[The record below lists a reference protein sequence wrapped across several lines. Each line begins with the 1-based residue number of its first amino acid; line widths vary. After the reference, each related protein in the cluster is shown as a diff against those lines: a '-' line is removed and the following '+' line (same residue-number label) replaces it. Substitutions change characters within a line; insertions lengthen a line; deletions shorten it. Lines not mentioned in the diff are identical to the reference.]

1 MSLDPKQVQDVF
13 LAALEGT
20 DTFSRATILDARC
33 RGDQLLR
40 GRVEALLKAHDDP
53 SELAPLPLSSLAPPL
68 EPGGNYA
75 SGTTIAKRYELL
87 EEIAEGGMGTVW
99 LAQQSH
105 PVRRQ
110 VALKLIKP
118 GMDSRRVLGRFD
130 AERQAL
136 AMMNHPHIAQ
146 VFDGGLTEW
155 GHPFFAME
163 YVDGA
168 PVTEDCEKFRMPLAD
183 RLRLFV
189 KICEAIQHAHRKG
202 IIHRDLK
209 PSNVLVTRRDDEV
222 APKVI
227 DFGLAKA
234 MFEPLTVETLD
245 TAQGHL
251 AGTPRYMSPEQS
263 RFDHLDIDTRSDV
276 YSLGV
281 LLYELITGDTPL
293 TTQELRD
300 ASWPTVVESI
310 QQGESPRP
318 SSRLRQSPNLAEL
331 AAARGADS
339 ASLLRA
345 VSGDLDAIVL
355 KALEKDPSRRYQAV
369 SDLARDV
376 QRYLT
381 GEPVEARVPTAG
393 YRFRKFAR
401 RNRAALATAAAI
413 SAALVLATAVSLTQA
428 VRARTAERAAANERD
443 QAQRERA
450 RAEANFQNARQA
462 VDDYFTS
469 VSQSK
474 LLDVPGLQ
482 PLRKELLDSAL
493 TYYRQFIDR
502 YGKDRAVQAEL
513 ASAYIRVGNI
523 TAQIGSRND
532 ALAAFDDA
540 VRVLERLVAE
550 HPESA
555 AYRDQL
561 ASAINLRG
569 NIHRGLAQ
577 PAAAEADFRRALAL
591 REKLVAENPQSATYQ
606 SPLVATWSNLGFVQG
621 VLGRL
626 DEAKVSYETAIALAE
641 QVVAAH
647 PENDRYASV
656 LARTFNEL
664 GILER
669 KAGRLQDAEN
679 AYRLAIEI
687 REQLVRK
694 YPQDREQAE
703 SLETNYNNLFVAL
716 VEKGE
721 IVEAEAAFQ
730 QSVNFYQQQVEANPS
745 VFEYRRELANSYNNL
760 GAVQRMAKRFAEGQ
774 ASLESSIRLYQE
786 LSEQHPGVG
795 EYRTALGMAHYNL
808 GVLHA
813 VAGRAD
819 QAADAWTNANETYA
833 AAVAMGYATIE
844 SLTGLG
850 DTHGVLGHWRE
861 AAAAFTR
868 AAEVSNDAWKPLY
881 QAALLQLAVDDEAAY
896 HDSCERLLA
905 RYGDDSDVAIC
916 VAVAMACMAG
926 DQATSDMNRVLDIMR
941 RAAESNPKNPV
952 FQTLVG
958 ALEHRAGNSQTAIAT
973 LKKTLPMHTLA
984 AYAAPRQ
991 LDQIRISRIMGE
1003 TILALA
1009 LREVGDQQALEKQIT
1024 ALRKILDT
1032 LEQNQPQYS
1041 EGIARWALPLT
1052 IYSARKELAR
1062 LESQTSPTAEPQSET
1077 DPASP

>member
-1 MSLDPKQVQDVF
+1 MNQRCCAHSKRDIAAVLPDVSPQCCDFQRGAARMSLDPNQVQAVF

-20 DTFSRATILDARC
+20 DTFHRATILDARC
-33 RGDQLLR
+33 RGDEILR

-53 SELAPLPLSSLAPPL
+53 SELPPLPLSSMASPLDPAGKYAP
-68 EPGGNYA
+68 
-75 SGTTIAKRYELL
+75 STIIAQRYELV

-105 PVRRQ
+105 PVRRR

-146 VFDGGLTEW
+146 VFDGGLTDW

-163 YVDGA
+163 YVEGA
-168 PVTEDCEKFRMPLAD
+168 PVTEDCDAVRMPLAD

-209 PSNVLVTRRDDEV
+209 PSNVLVSRRDNEV
-222 APKVI
+222 VPKVI

-234 MFEPLTVETLD
+234 MFEPLSAETLD
-245 TAQGHL
+245 TDHGLL
-251 AGTPRYMSPEQS
+251 AGTPRDMSPEQS

-293 TTQELRD
+293 TSQQLRD
-300 ASWPTVVESI
+300 VSCLKVVELI
-310 QQGESPRP
+310 QQSESPRP
-318 SSRLRQSPNLAEL
+318 SLRLQQHSNLVEL
-331 AAARGADS
+331 STVRGADPVG
-339 ASLLRA
+339 LVRA

-369 SDLARDV
+369 SDLARDI

-381 GEPVEARVPTAG
+381 GEPVEASVPSAV

-413 SAALVLATAVSLTQA
+413 SAALVLATVVSLTQA
-428 VRARTAERAAANERD
+428 VRARIAERSAAAERD
-443 QAQRERA
+443 QAERERA

-469 VSQSK
+469 VSESK

-502 YGKDRAVQAEL
+502 YGKDRAVQTEL
-513 ASAYIRVGNI
+513 ASAYVRVGDI
-523 TAQIGSRND
+523 TAQIGSRKD
-532 ALAAFDDA
+532 AMAAYGDA
-540 VRVLERLVAE
+540 VSVLERLAAE

-555 AYRDQL
+555 ADRDKL
-561 ASAINLRG
+561 ASAINSRG
-569 NIHRGLAQ
+569 SIHRGLAQ
-577 PAAAEADFRRALAL
+577 PTAAEADFRQALAL
-591 REKLVAENPQSATYQ
+591 REKLVAEYPQNANYQSA
-606 SPLVATWSNLGFVQG
+606 LVATWNNLGGAQSM
-621 VLGRL
+621 LGRL
-626 DEAKVSYETAIALAE
+626 DEAKASYETAIALAK

-647 PENDRYASV
+647 PENDRYAS
-656 LARTFNEL
+656 LQARTFNEL

-669 KAGRLQDAEN
+669 KAGRLPSAEN
-679 AYRLAIEI
+679 AYRRAIEI

-694 YPQDREQAE
+694 YPQDREQVE
-703 SLETNYNNLFVAL
+703 SLETNYNNLFVVL

-721 IVEAEAAFQ
+721 LVEAEAAFR
-730 QSVNFYQQQVEANPS
+730 QSVNFYQLQVQANPS
-745 VFEYRRELANSYNNL
+745 VIEYRRELANAYNNL

-774 ASLESSIRLYQE
+774 GSLESSIRLYQE

-795 EYRTALGMAHYNL
+795 EYRTVLGMAYYNL

-813 VAGRAD
+813 VAGCAD
-819 QAADAWTNANETYA
+819 QSADAWVKANETYA
-833 AAVAMGYATIE
+833 AAVAMGYATLE

-850 DTHGVLGHWRE
+850 DTHGVLGHWPE

-868 AAEVSNDAWKPLY
+868 AAEISDDAWKPLY
-881 QAALLQLAVDDEAAY
+881 QAVLLQLAVDDEGAY
-896 HDSCERLLA
+896 RNSCERLLA
-905 RYGDDSDVAIC
+905 RYGDDSNVAIG

-926 DQATSDMNRVLDIMR
+926 DRATSDMNRVLNIMR
-941 RAAESNPKNPV
+941 CAAESNPKNPV

-958 ALEHRAGNSQTAIAT
+958 SLEYRAGNPQVAIAM

-1003 TILALA
+1003 TV
-1009 LREVGDQQALEKQIT
+1009 LRWHCAT
-1024 ALRKILDT
+1024 
-1032 LEQNQPQYS
+1032 
-1041 EGIARWALPLT
+1041 
-1052 IYSARKELAR
+1052 SAISRH
-1062 LESQTSPTAEPQSET
+1062 
-1077 DPASP
+1077 